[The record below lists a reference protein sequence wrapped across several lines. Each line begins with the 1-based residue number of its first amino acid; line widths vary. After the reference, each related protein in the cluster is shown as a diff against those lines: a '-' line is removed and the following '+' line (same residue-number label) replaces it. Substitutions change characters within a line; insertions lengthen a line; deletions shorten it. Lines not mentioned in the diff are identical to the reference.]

1 MGMIAAKR
9 LTVLALGNCPNPLHD
24 GGAHRENATLRHDG
38 TGLVRIWALGLW
50 LSLDADRPTPHPY
63 LMTQP
68 ITQHLRIFEP
78 HPSILAFYDGRIP
91 GQRFLPFD
99 NWVDDG
105 AISLGIASY
114 AVLSGDQ
121 ALVYDTHVSVPHAEA
136 IKAELTARGI
146 RHITVVLS
154 HWHLDHVA
162 GTAAFA
168 GCTVIANAK
177 TLDHLTRRKAA
188 IEDGTDHGLPVICPL
203 ILPDRVFSERMEL
216 TIGATKVVLI
226 EANIHSDDATVL
238 WLPDARILL
247 AGDTVED
254 CVTYVGEPADFA
266 VHLADLAR
274 LAALH
279 PAHVLPNHGDA
290 DMIARGGYPAA
301 LLTATQS
308 YIGWLQGLQED
319 PARAAI
325 PLADVIASDLA
336 QGTLRY
342 FAPYD
347 AVHAQNIRRTLAL
360 HSL

>member
-1 MGMIAAKR
+1 
-9 LTVLALGNCPNPLHD
+9 
-24 GGAHRENATLRHDG
+24 
-38 TGLVRIWALGLW
+38 
-50 LSLDADRPTPHPY
+50 
-63 LMTQP
+63 MTQS
-68 ITQHLRIFEP
+68 ITPHLRIYEP
-78 HPSILAFYDGRIP
+78 HPGVLAFYDGRVP
-91 GQRFLPFD
+91 GQRFLPYD

-114 AVLSGDQ
+114 AIVGGDE
-121 ALVYDTHVSVPHAEA
+121 ALVYDTHVSMPHARA
-136 IKAELTARGI
+136 IRAELTTRGVT
-146 RHITVVLS
+146 HITVVLS

-168 GCTVIANAK
+168 GCPIIANAK

-188 IEDGTDHGLPVICPL
+188 IEDGSDHGLPVISPL
-203 ILPDRVFSERMEL
+203 VLPNRIFSERMEL
-216 TIGATKVVLI
+216 TIGTTKVVLI

-266 VHLADLAR
+266 VHLTDLAR
-274 LAALH
+274 LAALN
-279 PAHVLPNHGDA
+279 PVYVLPNHGDA
-290 DMIARGGYPAA
+290 NVIASGGYPPA

-308 YIGWLQGLQED
+308 YIRWLQGLQVD
-319 PARAAI
+319 PARATT
-325 PLADVIASDLA
+325 PLADVIAANVD
-336 QGTLRY
+336 QGTLRH

-360 HSL
+360 WQTQP